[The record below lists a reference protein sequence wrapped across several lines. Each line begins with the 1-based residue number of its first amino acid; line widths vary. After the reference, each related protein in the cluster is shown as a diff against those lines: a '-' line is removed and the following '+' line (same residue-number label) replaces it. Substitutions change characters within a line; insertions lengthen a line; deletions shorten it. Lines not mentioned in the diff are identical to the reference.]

1 MLIKL
6 KFGGLI
12 AKRLPIIKYK
22 LPFPMS
28 QVNPIIENS
37 WLERLSEEFNADY
50 FSDLKN
56 FLVEEKKKHTVYP
69 PGSEIFA
76 AFNYTPFEAVKVVIL
91 GQDPYHGPGQA
102 NGLCFSVKDGI
113 THPPSLRNIFKEL
126 NNDLGFEI
134 PRSGNLEKWARQ
146 GVLLLNATLTVRA
159 KQAGSHQN
167 RGWEN
172 FTDRVIFTLSEIKED
187 LVFILWGK
195 FAQNK
200 ELLIDAS
207 KHCVLKS
214 AHPSPFSA
222 DKGFFGSKPF
232 SQTNDYLAAHQ
243 LDTVNW
249 DLSA

>member
-1 MLIKL
+1 MT
-6 KFGGLI
+6 
-12 AKRLPIIKYK
+12 
-22 LPFPMS
+22 

-37 WLERLSEEFNADY
+37 WLERLSDEFNASY
-50 FSDLKN
+50 FSDLKF
-56 FLVEEKKKHTVYP
+56 FLVEEKKKYKVYP

-76 AFNYTPFEAVKVVIL
+76 AFNYTPFDAVKVVIL
-91 GQDPYHGPGQA
+91 GQDPYHGAGQA

-126 NNDLGFEI
+126 HSDLGFEI
-134 PRSGNLEKWARQ
+134 PQSGNLEKWARQ

-172 FTDRVIFTLSEIKED
+172 FTDRVIFTLSEIKEH

-200 ELLIDAS
+200 ELLIDSS
-207 KHCVLKS
+207 KHGIIKS
-214 AHPSPFSA
+214 PHPSPFSA

-232 SQTNDYLAAHQ
+232 SKTNAYLAEKQ
-243 LDTVNW
+243 LEPINW
-249 DLSA
+249 NLLA